1 LIFICFGFFVFYEG
15 FVSGYSVVVFGG
27 SSVSFL
33 PAPGN
38 RHANWGTMTGVGDIG
53 FSQSSTINDIRGH
66 HLLIGVNRL
75 NPSYTDPRAY
85 GLQLRCLS
93 E

>member
-1 LIFICFGFFVFYEG
+1 
-15 FVSGYSVVVFGG
+15 
-27 SSVSFL
+27 
-33 PAPGN
+33 
-38 RHANWGTMTGVGDIG
+38 MTGVGDIG

>member
-1 LIFICFGFFVFYEG
+1 MVTLTVFSCVASRNKRG
-15 FVSGYSVVVFGG
+15 
-27 SSVSFL
+27 
-33 PAPGN
+33 APGN

-53 FSQSSTINDIRGH
+53 FSQSATINDIRGF
-66 HLLIGVNRL
+66 HLLIGINRL
-75 NPSYTDPRAY
+75 NPSYADPRAY

>member
-1 LIFICFGFFVFYEG
+1 MVNYFIFHSVNLIPIFACRY
-15 FVSGYSVVVFGG
+15 
-27 SSVSFL
+27 

-38 RHANWGTMTGVGDIG
+38 RHVHTGTMTGVGDIG
-53 FSQSSTINDIRGH
+53 FSQSSTIYDIRGH

-75 NPSYTDPRAY
+75 YPSYTDPRAY

>member
-1 LIFICFGFFVFYEG
+1 
-15 FVSGYSVVVFGG
+15 
-27 SSVSFL
+27 
-33 PAPGN
+33 
-38 RHANWGTMTGVGDIG
+38 MTGVGDIG
-53 FSQSSTINDIRGH
+53 FSQSAMINDIRGL

-75 NPSYTDPRAY
+75 YPSYADPRAY